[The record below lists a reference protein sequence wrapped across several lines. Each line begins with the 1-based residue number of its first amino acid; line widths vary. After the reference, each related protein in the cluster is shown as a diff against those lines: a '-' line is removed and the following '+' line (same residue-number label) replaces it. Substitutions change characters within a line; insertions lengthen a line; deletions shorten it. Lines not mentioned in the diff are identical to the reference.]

1 MQARNTFSIS
11 GELRSI
17 VDFRKREKIMSLTV
31 QNVHVY
37 LEDRGSGDPILFL
50 HGFPDS
56 AEMWSGIIQILEDQ
70 YRCLAPDLPGLG
82 RSVAPTN
89 FAYSLEGMASFID
102 AMVEAIHPTLPINLV
117 CTDFGA
123 TFGLAWAIT
132 HPERVRRIATIG
144 GVTLSSDYR
153 WHRNA
158 RLLRMPL
165 VGELGMATMTRAS
178 FIKSMVA
185 SAPLLSPEHFENV
198 YDLSL
203 RQPSVRR
210 MALRL
215 YRSISH
221 KDFVGWEDRLRTLTS
236 RVPTLVLWG
245 DKDPFI
251 APAYAERF
259 GDARVEHFA
268 ENGHW
273 LAIEE
278 PEEVAQRLR
287 AFFAAEVRAI

>member
-1 MQARNTFSIS
+1 
-11 GELRSI
+11 
-17 VDFRKREKIMSLTV
+17 
-31 QNVHVY
+31 
-37 LEDRGSGDPILFL
+37 
-50 HGFPDS
+50 
-56 AEMWSGIIQILEDQ
+56 
-70 YRCLAPDLPGLG
+70 
-82 RSVAPTN
+82 
-89 FAYSLEGMASFID
+89 MASFID

-132 HPERVRRIATIG
+132 HPEKVRRIATTG

-165 VGELGMATMTRAS
+165 MGELGMATMTRAS
-178 FIKSMVA
+178 FIKSMA
-185 SAPLLSPEHFENV
+185 PNAPLLSLEHFRNV

-203 RQPSVRR
+203 KQPSVRR

-221 KDFVGWEDRLRTLTS
+221 KDFVGWEDRLRALTS
-236 RVPTLVLWG
+236 KVPTLVLWG

-259 GDARVEHFA
+259 GAAHVEHFA

-278 PEEVAQRLR
+278 PEEVAQRLQ
-287 AFFAAEVRAI
+287 AFFAAEVRAV